1 MLYSTFYLDDKLMG
15 LPIPSILEIGRS
27 FKIHPVRGAPR
38 VIDGLI
44 NLRGKVVT
52 IINSGLAFDVNKV
65 ESTEESRIYILK
77 NNSELKEVEDSDF
90 FEVYCSANLS
100 VCEQRDTKGLYAK
113 ARAGQIKDF
122 TGISS
127 PYEEPE
133 SPEIEIDT
141 GLESLDKS
149 VQLVIDKLIERISR
163 FFRFL
168 LSKDLF
174 LIINFKIK
182 IKLPTQIL

>member
-77 NNSELKEVEDSDF
+77 NNSELKEVQDSDF
-90 FEVYCSANLS
+90 FLQTSPDNIGIHVPRIADVINVEKEGLNPVPANINHPFYKYVTRHNGKFITIL
-100 VCEQRDTKGLYAK
+100 EPFNMINLNAQKTNKNETK
-113 ARAGQIKDF
+113 
-122 TGISS
+122 
-127 PYEEPE
+127 
-133 SPEIEIDT
+133 
-141 GLESLDKS
+141 
-149 VQLVIDKLIERISR
+149 
-163 FFRFL
+163 
-168 LSKDLF
+168 
-174 LIINFKIK
+174 
-182 IKLPTQIL
+182 